1 MRVDPA
7 EEKER
12 RQLAR
17 VSHTLPVPAPPPPPR
32 WAATMTNGSTSQSTL
47 VGGGIKQPSRSPSD
61 LFGPKPTDGSLT
73 PQVLRILERTSAT
86 LEHLNLQRISTLQQE
101 SDGGGTTD
109 PCCSNCC
116 RSMSATS
123 GPSCASSCAVARSGV
138 RRERYGTDSPRQ
150 QKSRQWAHA
159 AAARMSPE
167 RKLERYLQVHCS
179 GAAGP
184 TTSLAAT
191 SSSSQP
197 ESSSP
202 TALVCASPPYD
213 ADEEDMHAH
222 ARARGRRTHG
232 SPHVHAH
239 LGKIPSGLCNG
250 TAVAVL
256 SAETLQGLKA
266 ERAERNASR
275 RAAAAADLAAANEAK
290 VASWLQFS
298 DRTGQWSQST
308 SIHADVLQRE
318 LQLQLDARIVRAK
331 DEFERAGV
339 LCLDTWARLWKR
351 ATRWYW
357 ESV

>member
-1 MRVDPA
+1 MRAYPA
-7 EEKER
+7 EEER

-32 WAATMTNGSTSQSTL
+32 WAATMTNGSTSQSNL
-47 VGGGIKQPSRSPSD
+47 AGGGIKHPSRSPSD

-73 PQVLRILERTSAT
+73 PQVLQILERTSAT

-101 SDGGGTTD
+101 SDGGGATD
-109 PCCSNCC
+109 QCCSSCC
-116 RSMSATS
+116 RGMSATS

-138 RRERYGTDSPRQ
+138 RRERYGRDSPRQ
-150 QKSRQWAHA
+150 QKSREWAHA

-184 TTSLAAT
+184 PTSLAAT

-197 ESSSP
+197 ESLSP
-202 TALVCASPPYD
+202 TAIVCASPPYD
-213 ADEEDMHAH
+213 ADEEDTHGH
-222 ARARGRRTHG
+222 ARARRRTRG
-232 SPHVHAH
+232 SPHGHAH

-275 RAAAAADLAAANEAK
+275 RAAVAAALVATNEAK
-290 VASWLQFS
+290 IASWLQFS

-331 DEFERAGV
+331 EEFEHAGV
-339 LCLDTWARLWKR
+339 LCFDTWARLWKR

-357 ESV
+357 ESE